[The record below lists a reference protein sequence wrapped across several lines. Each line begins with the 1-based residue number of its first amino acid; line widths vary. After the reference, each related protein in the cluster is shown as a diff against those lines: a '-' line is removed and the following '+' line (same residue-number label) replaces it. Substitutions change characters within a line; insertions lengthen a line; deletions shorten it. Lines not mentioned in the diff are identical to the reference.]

1 LFRAAAGRVA
11 VVGSGRS
18 SVEEQWLTRRLA
30 EALQAIAQP
39 LTPAGQV
46 TADMITSLFPWL
58 NPTIGNS
65 IFTGT
70 DVPLKLHSKAGVLYT
85 LLASAVTK
93 MPDLILSPRKT
104 ALGQAQ
110 FMSVLK
116 SSGDPATAEH
126 YYTTA
131 SSAWSD
137 TSFAT
142 TDIRRLAYAGVWGSS
157 FTSILTEDGWTV
169 SFDTSIKEQ
178 GIDENGT
185 VDAFLQDVKVMAKCK
200 PVNLTETAILSAL
213 RIQGTGGAIGTS
225 LRQAT
230 DLVITGTGV
239 VVTIKDAA
247 LVEGPLNW
255 GSSTLRSG
263 ELGFIGQ
270 RVESTG
276 TFGAL
281 ATIAIT

>member
-1 LFRAAAGRVA
+1 
-11 VVGSGRS
+11 
-18 SVEEQWLTRRLA
+18 
-30 EALQAIAQP
+30 
-39 LTPAGQV
+39 
-46 TADMITSLFPWL
+46 
-58 NPTIGNS
+58 
-65 IFTGT
+65 
-70 DVPLKLHSKAGVLYT
+70 
-85 LLASAVTK
+85 
-93 MPDLILSPRKT
+93 
-104 ALGQAQ
+104 
-110 FMSVLK
+110 
-116 SSGDPATAEH
+116 
-126 YYTTA
+126 
-131 SSAWSD
+131 
-137 TSFAT
+137 
-142 TDIRRLAYAGVWGSS
+142 
-157 FTSILTEDGWTV
+157 V